1 MIINKGRGRGKEA
14 SQTAGGPTGRAGGQ
28 TDGYGR
34 GGEEAAGTEDG
45 AGASE
50 TEAGGRED

>member
-45 AGASE
+45 AGAGE
-50 TEAGGRED
+50 TEA